1 VTTKYG
7 IQLSVVASAMWL
19 ICLFLLCPAALSADP
34 DGQKSGAV
42 ILDGNELFVISTNL
56 GPFSPDARAAN
67 VVKRMKKL
75 LADPDVTSGS
85 ISLLNNPN
93 STEIVADD
101 VIIAS
106 VTDRDAKAASLLL
119 YQRVSLI

>member
-1 VTTKYG
+1 
-7 IQLSVVASAMWL
+7 MWL